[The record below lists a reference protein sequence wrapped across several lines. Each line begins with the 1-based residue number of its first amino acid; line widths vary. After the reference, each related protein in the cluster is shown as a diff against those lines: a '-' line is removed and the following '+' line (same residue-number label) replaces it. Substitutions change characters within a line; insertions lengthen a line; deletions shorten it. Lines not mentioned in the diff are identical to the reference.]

1 MLLPW
6 QYSWLQSLSVKKQ
19 KSPPFATFA
28 SGTEGFSR
36 NTHNSHIV
44 FNLLSSTLGVDG
56 PCLR

>member
-1 MLLPW
+1 MVLPW

-19 KSPPFATFA
+19 ISPFATFA

-36 NTHNSHIV
+36 GTHGSHIV